1 MQSGELRGLLGLANY
16 VSRFIPNYVTIVAPL
31 RILTYQK
38 TTFHWVKEEQSALRE
53 LKDKLTK
60 DVMAHFDPTKKTK
73 LLVDV
78 SPVGIGAVLT
88 QEGRVISYGSKDL
101 TDVETRE
108 SQTEKEALAI
118 VWGIEHFHHYLF
130 GAEFTLTT
138 VHKPLEVKFNNP
150 KSKPPA
156 RTERWRLLLHV
167 PSYDFPV
174 EYRPGKGNHADYIP

>member
-31 RILTYQK
+31 HIL

-73 LLVDV
+73 LLVDA

-88 QEGRVISYGSKDL
+88 QEGSKDL

-138 VHKPLEVKFNNP
+138 VYKPLEVKFNNP
-150 KSKPPA
+150 KSKPPG

-167 PSYDFPV
+167 P
-174 EYRPGKGNHADYIP
+174 

>member
-1 MQSGELRGLLGLANY
+1 MQSGELRGLLGLANF

-73 LLVDV
+73 LLVDA

-88 QEGRVISYGSKDL
+88 QEGSKDL

-118 VWGIEHFHHYLF
+118 VWGIEHFHRYLF

-138 VHKPLEVKFNNP
+138 VHKALEVKFNNP
-150 KSKPPA
+150 KIKPPA
-156 RTERWRLLLHV
+156 RIERWRFATTTV
-167 PSYDFPV
+167 
-174 EYRPGKGNHADYIP
+174 